1 MAMSS
6 APLLPEVQAF
16 VDTVRGLCA
25 EGRKGEALWTAVADP
40 LRKLLAEPALKEH
53 TKSWPDTKHGDG
65 APGNLLFYEDPDYG
79 FVLNALVKAPHSTT
93 NIHDHGQSWTLYGVL
108 EGGEHIDRYVRTD
121 GGAPGHEPATL
132 AKDGAFD
139 VTPGY
144 IDVVPPWQ
152 IHQEKNGDER
162 TIGFI
167 VRSQRSG
174 TFTQYRFDT
183 ASGSVTSYDGP
194 RQIPFTLA

>member
-1 MAMSS
+1 MTDQ
-6 APLLPEVQAF
+6 PLLPPVQKF
-16 VDTVRGLCA
+16 VDTVRSLCD
-25 EGRKGEALWTAVADP
+25 EGREDETLWPEVAEPLRDLLADP
-40 LRKLLAEPALKEH
+40 ELQAH
-53 TKSWPDTKHGDG
+53 TKNWPDTKQGDG

-108 EGGEHIDRYVRTD
+108 EGGEHIERYVRTD
-121 GGAPGHEPATL
+121 GGAPGDEPATIE
-132 AKDGAFD
+132 KEGDFD

-152 IHQEKNGDER
+152 IHQEKNGDDR

-174 TFTQYRFDT
+174 TFVQYRFDPST
-183 ASGSVTSYDGP
+183 GGVASYNGP
-194 RQIPFTLA
+194 RQIPFELA

>member
-1 MAMSS
+1 M
-6 APLLPEVQAF
+6 
-16 VDTVRGLCA
+16 
-25 EGRKGEALWTAVADP
+25 
-40 LRKLLAEPALKEH
+40 
-53 TKSWPDTKHGDG
+53 
-65 APGNLLFYEDPDYG
+65 
-79 FVLNALVKAPHSTT
+79 
-93 NIHDHGQSWTLYGVL
+93 L

-132 AKDGAFD
+132 AQDGAFD

-152 IHQEKNGDER
+152 IHQEKNGEER

-194 RQIPFTLA
+194 RQIPLTLA

>member
-1 MAMSS
+1 MSS

-25 EGRKGEALWTAVADP
+25 EGRKDEALWTAVADP

-53 TKSWPDTKHGDG
+53 TKNWPDTKQGDG

-121 GGAPGHEPATL
+121 GGAPGDEPATL
-132 AKDGAFD
+132 SQDGAFD